1 MRRERRRTVA
11 MIVRQQRGGGWPQYR
26 STSCVRA
33 DVDERGGGRAGRRG
47 TTIGTGNGWTAGIQD
62 GCGRKGPARTRQ
74 RVRGWG
80 RFRRSAARA
89 SPRQGQ
95 QAARQGTV
103 PPPRF
108 RRRCCRRQGS
118 WMDGWPRVDRAA
130 GTGPGI
136 LPYGRLTTVR
146 LEENNIIIRV

>member
-80 RFRRSAARA
+80 RFCRSAARA
-89 SPRQGQ
+89 SP
-95 QAARQGTV
+95 
-103 PPPRF
+103 
-108 RRRCCRRQGS
+108 
-118 WMDGWPRVDRAA
+118 DRASEPPVKEQCLHLVSGGAVA
-130 GTGPGI
+130 GGRGPGWTDSPGWTGPRAR
-136 LPYGRLTTVR
+136 GRGSCRTGV
-146 LEENNIIIRV
+146 